1 MLQVRPSLVDPHA
14 VALIYNFQDWG
25 TYSCCFKKIC
35 RNCCTPK
42 EKQIGESAED
52 LKNMKKWFKKMY
64 YDKDYQEITIDYFD
78 EVLNVP
84 KGRRGGDS
92 SKWTGEQR
100 IGNHKK
106 TAKKKQEQEADLE
119 KAEGVRLAAQ
129 EEAGTAGTATG
140 PQLA

>member
-1 MLQVRPSLVDPHA
+1 MKAGHLDAVVTKPLVTRRVRRRAEPTPSQRFREFGARD
-14 VALIYNFQDWG
+14 N
-25 TYSCCFKKIC
+25 
-35 RNCCTPK
+35 
-42 EKQIGESAED
+42 
-52 LKNMKKWFKKMY
+52 Y
-64 YDKDYQEITIDYFD
+64 YK
-78 EVLNVP
+78 
-84 KGRRGGDS
+84 S
-92 SKWTGEQR
+92 SELFCSNSR